1 MSKKAPSATE
11 RNKKVWSSNLV
22 QFQKAK
28 NSRKHNTV
36 SSLDTMSK
44 MPMELHILNRFKTLA
59 STLKGKK
66 ERVLIIAEEVKNLW
80 RKLNFPIQQG
90 KSSVERKIENVIKKY
105 EKHCRRPGNQVFT
118 SLFNV
123 TDENGEWF
131 CREDR
136 EFYDLQTSTKGKVGY
151 CTLKTDTKGLHP
163 RKLQLIKLKVS
174 QDTNVELSSEE
185 EEESCGTE
193 EEKQDSSSAYEDL
206 DAPTT
211 SKRQRTDSAVQLVT
225 SAKLSTRKAH
235 TVCKTLAK
243 SGISLPTPSQSGV
256 YKATMKAGEQ
266 LKQHYKETLRNEN
279 WSLHFDG
286 KRIKKREYQVVV
298 LKNENREVKLSVLE
312 LINGKGETIFNGIKT
327 VLDEYEL
334 WPAIKIIISD
344 TTSANTGKSIGA
356 VTRLQN
362 HFVLLGLQKPLYIGC
377 QHHVLDTI
385 LKHVM
390 DDCFDGATTSP
401 NLSYW
406 FITKVTEEYEQLKAS
421 FDNSGNALK
430 KVEQIDW
437 RDDMAFLHHLIA
449 CYKDFKS
456 TGSFPMVEFKT
467 LPNISN
473 ARWNSR
479 AIFALLAYIL
489 IPQFQ
494 QSPEGQSACDFIC
507 GTWSDIWFSGQ
518 YYNPDNFDN
527 LAEVCQNH
535 SKALKSLRNFW
546 SVEPTPIP
554 TQRSNIC
561 AERAIKV
568 MQDLLPLCKSIDKLS
583 IKFLLSNEH

>member
-1 MSKKAPSATE
+1 MI
-11 RNKKVWSSNLV
+11 KV
-22 QFQKAK
+22 
-28 NSRKHNTV
+28 
-36 SSLDTMSK
+36 
-44 MPMELHILNRFKTLA
+44 
-59 STLKGKK
+59 
-66 ERVLIIAEEVKNLW
+66 
-80 RKLNFPIQQG
+80 
-90 KSSVERKIENVIKKY
+90 
-105 EKHCRRPGNQVFT
+105 
-118 SLFNV
+118 
-123 TDENGEWF
+123 
-131 CREDR
+131 
-136 EFYDLQTSTKGKVGY
+136 
-151 CTLKTDTKGLHP
+151 
-163 RKLQLIKLKVS
+163 KVS
-174 QDTNVELSSEE
+174 QDRQDSNVELSSEE
-185 EEESCGTE
+185 EESYGTE
-193 EEKQDSSSAYEDL
+193 EEKQDSSSGTGYEDF

-211 SKRQRTDSAVQLVT
+211 STRQRTDCAVQLVT
-225 SAKLSTRKAH
+225 SAKLSTKKAH

-256 YKATMKAGEQ
+256 YKATMKAGER
-266 LKQHYKETLRNEN
+266 LKQHYKETLRNET

-286 KRIKKREYQVVV
+286 KHIKKREYEVVV

-312 LINGKGETIFNGIKT
+312 LINAKGETIFNGIKT
-327 VLDEYEL
+327 VLDEYDL

-344 TTSANTGKSIGA
+344 TTSANTGKFLGA

-362 HFVLLGLQKPLYIGC
+362 HFVQLGLQKPLYIGC

-390 DDCFDGATTSP
+390 DDYFDGATTSP
-401 NLSYW
+401 NLNYW
-406 FITKVTEEYEQLKAS
+406 FINKVTAEYEHLKSS
-421 FDNSGNALK
+421 FDNSGEALK

-449 CYKDFKS
+449 CYRNFKE
-456 TGSFPMVEFKT
+456 TGRFPTVQFKT

-518 YYNPDNFDN
+518 YYSPDNFDN
-527 LAEVCQNH
+527 LAQVCQNH

-568 MQDLLPLCKSIDKLS
+568 MQDLLPLCKSIDKLN
-583 IKFLLSNEH
+583 IKFLLSN